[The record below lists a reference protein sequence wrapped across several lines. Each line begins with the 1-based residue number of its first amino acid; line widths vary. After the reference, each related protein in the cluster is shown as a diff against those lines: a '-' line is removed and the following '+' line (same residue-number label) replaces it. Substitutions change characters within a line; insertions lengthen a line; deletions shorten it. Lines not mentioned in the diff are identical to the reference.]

1 MEVVLK
7 VVKVV
12 VYFVVDFTVLP
23 RGRNYG
29 EEGRNKSQKYKN
41 FFRIRHRGLKKYL
54 STPNIY
60 RKIYSFCL

>member
-23 RGRNYG
+23 WGGIYG

-41 FFRIRHRGLKKYL
+41 FSVSDIEG
-54 STPNIY
+54 
-60 RKIYSFCL
+60 